1 MGTSVILVSLNLTVN
16 ELSLYNLF
24 FTHLKYK
31 IIIWSLISIL
41 NR

>member
-1 MGTSVILVSLNLTVN
+1 MILVSLNLTVN
-16 ELSLYNLF
+16 ELPLYNLF

-31 IIIWSLISIL
+31 FIISSVIFIL